1 MSTLLLKSGRVIDPF
16 SGLDEIADVLIEDGT
31 IKTVATGISGDRVDT
46 VIDCAGYLVTP
57 GWIDAHV
64 HLRDPGLTYKEDLQ
78 SGALAA
84 LAGGFTR
91 MCCMPNTVPAL
102 DTPAAISDI
111 VERGAA
117 TGVHIH
123 PIGTITVGRL
133 LHDLAPL
140 DEMASAGAIGF
151 SDDGESTVSEEVMRA
166 ALRLST
172 LLNRPIMVHCED
184 PDLARG
190 GSMHRG
196 DVSRELGDP
205 GIPAAAEEN
214 YIERDIRLAEETG
227 GWLHVLHVSTV
238 RGAEMVRAA
247 KDRGVRVTAEVMPH
261 HLTLTDDWVAGRRR
275 IAGHST
281 TINFGRVDT
290 NAKVNPPLRPESDAI
305 GLLDFVLD
313 GTFDFIATDHAPHA
327 ERDKPET
334 LSEAAS
340 GMSGLEL
347 AIPTMSI
354 LVSDGRIGWAEVVR
368 LFTLAPAQTLNLA
381 GGTLAPGAVAD
392 VTVIDPSRVWKVTPE
407 SIKSRSKNTPF
418 LSMDVTAKAIVTI
431 LAGEVRH
438 DDRS

>member
-1 MSTLLLKSGRVIDPF
+1 MSKLLLKSGRVIDP
-16 SGLDEIADVLIEDGT
+16 STGLDEITDVLIEEGL
-31 IKTVATGISGDRVDT
+31 IKTVAAGLETDGVDSI
-46 VIDCAGYLVTP
+46 IDCAGFLVTP

-78 SGALAA
+78 SGAEAA

-91 MCCMPNTVPAL
+91 MCCMPNTNPAL
-102 DTPAAISDI
+102 DSSAAIRDI
-111 VERGAA
+111 VQRGGA

-133 LHDLAPL
+133 LQDVAPL
-140 DEMASAGAIGF
+140 AEMASSGAIGF
-151 SDDGESTVSEEVMRA
+151 SDDGESTVSEDAMRK
-166 ALRLST
+166 ALRLSIE
-172 LLNRPIMVHCED
+172 LDRPVMVHCED

-196 DVSRELGDP
+196 TVSAELGDP

-238 RGAEMVRAA
+238 RGAEMVASARE
-247 KDRGVRVTAEVMPH
+247 RGVNVTAEVMPH
-261 HLTLTDDWVAGRRR
+261 HLTLTDEWVAGRRR
-275 IAGHST
+275 IAGRT
-281 TINFGRVDT
+281 ETVDIGRIDT
-290 NAKVNPPLRPESDAI
+290 NAKVNPPLRPESDAL
-305 GLLDFVLD
+305 GLLDFVID

-327 ERDKPET
+327 ERDKPNT
-334 LSEAAS
+334 LSDAAS

-347 AIPTMSI
+347 AVPTMSI
-354 LVSDGRIGWAEVVR
+354 LVRDGRIGWPDVVR
-368 LFTLAPAQTLNLA
+368 LFTHAPAQTLHLD
-381 GGTLAPGAVAD
+381 GGTLKPGAAAD
-392 VTVIDPSRVWKVTPE
+392 VTVIDPDRLWTVTPDTL
-407 SIKSRSKNTPF
+407 KSRSKNTPF
-418 LSMDVTAKAIVTI
+418 IGMEVQGKAVVTI